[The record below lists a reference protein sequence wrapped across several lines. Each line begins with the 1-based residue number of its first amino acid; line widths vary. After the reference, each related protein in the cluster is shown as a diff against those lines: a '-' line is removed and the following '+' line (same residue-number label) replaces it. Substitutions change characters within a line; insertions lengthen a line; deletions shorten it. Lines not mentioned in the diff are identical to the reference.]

1 MNLQKCDIFELKT
14 LKEPIDYVTLA
25 NNPETLEKI
34 EGCMKVWIK
43 QTEQVISRNQISV
56 AMLLNWP
63 VDEGISCAIRIC
75 LRILLWVPE
84 R

>member
-25 NNPETLEKI
+25 NNPETLEKV

-43 QTEQVISRNQISV
+43 QTEQVISRSQISV

-63 VDEGISCAIRIC
+63 VDQGISFAIRIC
-75 LRILLWVPE
+75 LRILPGVPE

>member
-14 LKEPIDYVTLA
+14 LNESVDYLTLA

-43 QTEQVISRNQISV
+43 QTEQVIFRNQPSEISYLT
-56 AMLLNWP
+56 MMDNHIKKECMYMC
-63 VDEGISCAIRIC
+63 D
-75 LRILLWVPE
+75 
-84 R
+84 